1 MNDTYCATS
10 LMYLKSII
18 SEFFG
23 KFNYFY
29 FWLFFMSA
37 MHKVSCTS
45 CTYTSVN
52 KNAAND
58 IVLAKRNESFIITL
72 VVEDKRCLLTSFD
85 N

>member
-18 SEFFG
+18 SNFLENLTIFISG
-23 KFNYFY
+23 C
-29 FWLFFMSA
+29 FFMSA
-37 MHKVSCTS
+37 KQKVSCTS

-58 IVLAKRNESFIITL
+58 IVLAKRNGSFIITL
-72 VVEDKRCLLTSFD
+72 VVEDKRWLSTSFD

>member
-18 SEFFG
+18 SNFLENLTIFISGCF
-23 KFNYFY
+23 
-29 FWLFFMSA
+29 LCLQSI
-37 MHKVSCTS
+37 KVSCTS